1 MARAFADRTIA
12 SMGRSQ
18 PGSATLHVTHHGFAR
33 SALGRDH
40 ITRCWRAA
48 IVVAMLIIVGT
59 ANSADVPP
67 MLSSEQMNASE
78 IELALQKLNVLGR
91 VLYIAAHP
99 DDENTNLMALWS
111 NGSLYDAAYL
121 SITRGDGG
129 QNLIGP
135 ELREGLGVIRTEELL
150 AARRI
155 DHANQFFSRA
165 IDFGFSKTA
174 EEALR
179 FWNHEK
185 ILSDVVWVVR
195 KFRPDV
201 MVARFS
207 PEDQL
212 THGHHTASAAP
223 AVEAFPAAGYPNRFP
238 GQLAFVKPWQPT
250 RLVWNT
256 SPFFFSNRN
265 LPFDPTGLTVFE
277 AGGYN
282 ALLGKAYTEIAATSL
297 SMHKSQ
303 GVGSP
308 PRRGARKEYF
318 KLLEGQPMTSS
329 LFEGIDTTWS
339 RVANSESTATQIRQI
354 ISEFHP
360 ADPAASVP
368 ELLQLRQAMSGIKDH
383 SWVPEKKAELDGI
396 IAACLGLHVEA
407 STTNEAVTPGQ
418 TATIKLEA
426 INRCNI
432 PVILKESRFPLS
444 GDLMKIDA
452 ALPSNELVARDLSC
466 KIPENTP
473 YSQPYWLRTP
483 GTLGAFAVDDQT
495 LVGLPENPPDLPVEI
510 VLQVN
515 GQELR
520 YVEDT
525 KYRMVDPVAGELRRP
540 LVIEPPVFVKV
551 ANTVLVFVTS
561 QPKSVPVHITAATGP
576 VKGELKLAVPQG
588 WGVYPASLPVDL
600 KAADAETVA
609 TFTVKPPDQNS
620 EGTLRAIVSIDG
632 RDYSFERVRI
642 SYPHIGVHTL
652 MPPAE
657 ARLVRA
663 DIREKGDRIGYIPGA
678 GDDVPESLQQI
689 GYSVKILSESDIT
702 AKNLAQFSAVVLGI
716 RAYNTQERIGNWLPE
731 LFAYVKAGG
740 VAVAQYNTLADLKTE
755 QLGPYPLEIS
765 RDRVTDENAEV
776 RILAPDHPLMT
787 TPNKITSKDF
797 EGWVQERGLY
807 FPKKWDSA
815 WTQILSCNDPKE
827 KPLDGGLLV
836 AKFGKGFFVYTSYSW
851 FRQLPAGVPGAY
863 RLFANMLSL
872 GK

>member
-1 MARAFADRTIA
+1 MFA
-12 SMGRSQ
+12 
-18 PGSATLHVTHHGFAR
+18 V
-33 SALGRDH
+33 
-40 ITRCWRAA
+40 RC
-48 IVVAMLIIVGT
+48 VA
-59 ANSADVPP
+59 
-67 MLSSEQMNASE
+67 NASDAPPLLSHEQSNAGE
-78 IELALQKLNVLGR
+78 IQLALQKLNVLGR

-111 NGSLYDAAYL
+111 NGSLYETAYL

-135 ELREGLGVIRTEELL
+135 ELRERLGVIRTEELL
-150 AARRI
+150 AARRV
-155 DHANQFFSRA
+155 DHGKQFFSRA

-174 EEALR
+174 EETMR
-179 FWNHEK
+179 IWDHDK

-201 MVARFS
+201 IVTRFS

-212 THGHHTASAAP
+212 THGHHTASAILAR
-223 AVEAFPAAGYPNRFP
+223 EAFSAAGDPNRFP
-238 GQLAFVKPWQPT
+238 EQLAFVKPWRPT

-265 LPFDPTGLTVFE
+265 LPFDPTGLTVLE

-282 ALLGKAYTEIAATSL
+282 SLLGKAYTEIAAASL

-318 KLLEGQPMTSS
+318 KLLEGQPMTTS
-329 LFEGIDTTWS
+329 LFEGIDTNWS
-339 RVANSESTATQIRQI
+339 RVANSESIATQIRQI
-354 ISEFHP
+354 ISQFLP

-368 ELLQLRQAMSGIKDH
+368 ELLKLRQAMNGIKDE

-407 STTNEAVTPGQ
+407 STTNGAVTPGQ

-432 PVILKESRFPLS
+432 PVTLQEIRFPLS
-444 GDLMKIDA
+444 GDSMKIDA
-452 ALPSNELVARDLSC
+452 ALPSNELVTRDLSC

-473 YSQPYWLRTP
+473 YSQPYWLRKS

-510 VLQVN
+510 VLQIN

-520 YVEDT
+520 YIVDT

-540 LVIEPPVFVKV
+540 LVIEPPVFAKV
-551 ANTVLVFVTS
+551 VNSVLVFATN
-561 QPKSVPVHITAATGP
+561 QPKSVGVHVTAATGP

-588 WGVYPASLPVDL
+588 WGVYPASIPIDL

-609 TFTVKPPDQNS
+609 TFTVKPPEQNS
-620 EGTLRAIVSIDG
+620 EGTLRAVVSIDG
-632 RDYSFERVRI
+632 RDYSLGRVRI

-663 DIREKGDRIGYIPGA
+663 DIREKGERIGYIPGA

-702 AKNLAQFSAVVLGI
+702 AENLKQFSAVVLGV
-716 RAYNTQERIGNWLPE
+716 RAYNTQERIANWLPE

-740 VAVAQYNTLADLKTE
+740 VAVAQYNTLAELKTD

-807 FPKKWDSA
+807 FPKKWDPA
-815 WTQILSCNDPKE
+815 WTAILSSNDSKE

-836 AKFGKGFFVYTSYSW
+836 AKSGKGFFIYTSYSW

-863 RLFANMLSL
+863 RLVANMLSL

>member
-1 MARAFADRTIA
+1 
-12 SMGRSQ
+12 MGRSQ
-18 PGSATLHVTHHGFAR
+18 ESAPLRVMHHSIQRF
-33 SALGRDH
+33 
-40 ITRCWRAA
+40 WRAA
-48 IVVAMLIIVGT
+48 VVVAMLAVAGT
-59 ANSADVPP
+59 ANSAEAPP
-67 MLSSEQMNASE
+67 SLSPEQMNASE
-78 IELALQKLNVLGR
+78 IQLALQKLNVLGR

-129 QNLIGP
+129 QNLIGS
-135 ELREGLGVIRTEELL
+135 ELRERLGIIRTEELL

-155 DHANQFFSRA
+155 DHGKQFFSRA
-165 IDFGFSKTA
+165 TDFGFSKTA
-174 EEALR
+174 EESMRL
-179 FWNHEK
+179 WDHDK
-185 ILSDVVWVVR
+185 ILSDVVWVIR

-201 MVARFS
+201 IVTRFS

-212 THGHHTASAAP
+212 THGHHTASAILAS
-223 AVEAFPAAGYPNRFP
+223 EAFVVSGDPNRFP
-238 GQLAFVKPWQPT
+238 EQLTFVKPWTAT

-282 ALLGKAYTEIAATSL
+282 RLLGKAYTEIAAASL

-318 KLLEGQPMTSS
+318 KLLEGKPMTTS
-329 LFEGIDTTWS
+329 LFESIDTTWS
-339 RVANSESTATQIRQI
+339 RVPHSERLAADIRQI
-354 ISEFHP
+354 ISQFHP

-368 ELLQLRQAMSGIKDH
+368 ELLKLRQALSAIKDD
-383 SWVPEKKAELDGI
+383 SWIPEKKSELDEI

-407 STTNEAVTPGQ
+407 STSNETFTPGQ
-418 TATIKLEA
+418 AATVKLEA
-426 INRCNI
+426 INRSNI
-432 PVILKESRFPLS
+432 PVTLQEVRCLNSGES
-444 GDLMKIDA
+444 MKIDA
-452 ALPSNELVARDLSC
+452 ALPSNELVTKDVSC
-466 KIPENTP
+466 KIPENTS
-473 YSQPYWLRTP
+473 YSQPYWLRKP
-483 GTLGAFAVDDQT
+483 GTVGAFAVDDQT
-495 LVGLPENPPDLPVEI
+495 LVGLPENPPELPVE
-510 VLQVN
+510 VTLQVN

-520 YVEDT
+520 YTLDT
-525 KYRMVDPVAGELRRP
+525 KYRTVDPVAGELRRP
-540 LVIEPPVFVKV
+540 LVVAPPVFAKV
-551 ANTVLVFVTS
+551 ADNVLVFATKE
-561 QPKSVPVHITAATGP
+561 PKPVSVHVTAATGP

-588 WGVYPASLPVDL
+588 WEVHPASLPIDL
-600 KAADAETVA
+600 KGANAETTA

-620 EGTLRAIVSIDG
+620 QGTLRAVVSSNG

-652 MPPAE
+652 MPQSE
-657 ARLVRA
+657 VRLVRA
-663 DIREKGDRIGYIPGA
+663 DIRKKGDRIAYIPGA
-678 GDDVPESLQQI
+678 GDEIPESLQQI
-689 GYSVKILSESDIT
+689 GYSVKILSEPDIT
-702 AKNLAQFSAVVLGI
+702 AENLAQFSAVVLGI
-716 RAYNTQERIGNWLPE
+716 RAYNTQDRISNWLPE
-731 LFAYVKAGG
+731 LFDYVKAGG
-740 VAVAQYNTLADLKTE
+740 VVIVQYNTLADLKTE

-776 RILAPDHPLMT
+776 RILAPNHPLMT

-836 AKFGKGFFVYTSYSW
+836 AKLGKGFFVYTSYSW